1 MLIRHSQLLAAFGTT
16 GSQNAA
22 AILGGHPLTE
32 TVLVHS
38 AAIVRLKCSFHC
50 VYMLFMLLF
59 ALVSSAFG
67 VQK

>member
-38 AAIVRLKCSFHC
+38 PAIVGLKCSFH
-50 VYMLFMLLF
+50 LFLLF
-59 ALVSSAFG
+59 V
-67 VQK
+67 